1 VLYTGRTI
9 RAGIEG
15 LMEYGRPKS
24 IELLVLI
31 DRRFSRELPI
41 EPKYIGRSIDSYDNQ
56 QVKVMWR
63 KESGEDK
70 VLLLTDVE

>member
-1 VLYTGRTI
+1 
-9 RAGIEG
+9 
-15 LMEYGRPKS
+15 
-24 IELLVLI
+24 LVLI